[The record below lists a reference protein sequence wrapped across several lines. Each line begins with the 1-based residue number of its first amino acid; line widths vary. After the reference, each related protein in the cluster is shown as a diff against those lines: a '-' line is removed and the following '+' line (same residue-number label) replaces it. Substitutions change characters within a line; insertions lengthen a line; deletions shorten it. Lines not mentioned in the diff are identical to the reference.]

1 MGTIPGACTF
11 SSGAALLVRRRSRG
25 SWEMRFFLGL
35 VVGVLMTIAVA
46 YLIDAS
52 SSGPNE
58 STAQVEQQKPLV
70 NWDVVDKDWR
80 SFTHGVRN
88 TWNRLA
94 SIR

>member
-1 MGTIPGACTF
+1 LHVF
-11 SSGAALLVRRRSRG
+11 SGSGAFGAPRHPRS
-25 SWEMRFFLGL
+25 WDMRFFLGL

-94 SIR
+94 SIH